1 MAGHA
6 EGIAM
11 TAPVLDT
18 EKVGITR
25 TLAEYLTGLE
35 YEDIPADAVELL
47 KIFTLEAV
55 GHMVNAHAQ
64 PVSKMLVSYARELGA
79 ARQASVIGSDL
90 KTSVAEA
97 AYVNGSLAHADE
109 LESYGTLPGT
119 GLIPPIVAGLAAGEH
134 RRSSG
139 RDFIAAVVAGIE
151 MQGRLGMAGIGA
163 CDRGFMGISLVGVG
177 AAAVT
182 AGRLFGLDVRQ
193 MQNALGTALPLGN
206 GSTRGCGSMAHV
218 HEAGVPSRTGVF
230 AAQLASQGFT
240 SCEDYLD
247 GANSWGMQYAG
258 DTGKRPYN
266 EAKLTEGLGD
276 GLFLQSCGVSPK
288 EYGSCGLTHQTIYGT
303 IEIMRENGIG
313 PDDIASVELI
323 VPPWADR
330 IASYR
335 EPESGEQAKFSIRH
349 GVAGLLVGGIPE
361 LPYIHAFTD
370 EAARDPRYVAARR
383 RVKLTVIEG
392 GSNVRGF
399 ADQTVAAT
407 LTDGRVITKVVPSLE
422 AVSHT
427 MEERIAM
434 FRNTVKPLGAK
445 ADQLI
450 DVVMNLQDHSVAEVT
465 ALATPKED

>member
-1 MAGHA
+1 
-6 EGIAM
+6 
-11 TAPVLDT
+11 LDT

-35 YEDIPADAVELL
+35 YEDIPADAVGLL

-64 PVSKMLVSYARELGA
+64 PVSKMLVGYARELGA
-79 ARQASVIGSDL
+79 APQASVIGSDL

-119 GLIPPIVAGLAAGEH
+119 GLIPPIVAGLAAGEY

-177 AAAVT
+177 TAAVT

-230 AAQLASQGFT
+230 AAQLASRGFT

-247 GANSWGMQYAG
+247 GANSWGLQYAG

-276 GLFLQSCGVSPK
+276 RLFLQFCGVSPK

-303 IEIMRENGIG
+303 IEIMRENGVG
-313 PDDIASVELI
+313 PDDIASIELI

-335 EPESGEQAKFSIRH
+335 DPESGEQAKWPPRNRRTSFSRSFRH
-349 GVAGLLVGGIPE
+349 SSSMRPGFCFVFAPGARRTSDSPTRTALRKSTRSAAMASSG
-361 LPYIHAFTD
+361 A
-370 EAARDPRYVAARR
+370 AARPWSRAVFAAWMRARSASAAWPGQIASGYDGAASSRSRR
-383 RVKLTVIEG
+383 RCCVHSWCCAPG
-392 GSNVRGF
+392 
-399 ADQTVAAT
+399 
-407 LTDGRVITKVVPSLE
+407 
-422 AVSHT
+422 
-427 MEERIAM
+427 IA
-434 FRNTVKPLGAK
+434 
-445 ADQLI
+445 
-450 DVVMNLQDHSVAEVT
+450 S
-465 ALATPKED
+465 